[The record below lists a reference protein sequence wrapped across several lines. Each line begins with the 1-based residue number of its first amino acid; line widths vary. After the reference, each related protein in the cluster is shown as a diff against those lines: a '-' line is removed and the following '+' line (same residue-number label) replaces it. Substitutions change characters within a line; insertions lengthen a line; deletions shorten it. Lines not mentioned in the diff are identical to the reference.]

1 MEYQKIVNLDDTVS
15 HPSKFRIRNWVEIN
29 YEHEE
34 HIKMIMIIVI
44 IIIIIIIITMIIIIT
59 LNLKRQWWGQVYV
72 ITVMHTYLLKELQ

>member
-1 MEYQKIVNLDDTVS
+1 MECQKIINLDDTVS

-44 IIIIIIIITMIIIIT
+44 IIIIIIIIAMIIIIT
-59 LNLKRQWWGQVYV
+59 LNLKPQWWGQVYM